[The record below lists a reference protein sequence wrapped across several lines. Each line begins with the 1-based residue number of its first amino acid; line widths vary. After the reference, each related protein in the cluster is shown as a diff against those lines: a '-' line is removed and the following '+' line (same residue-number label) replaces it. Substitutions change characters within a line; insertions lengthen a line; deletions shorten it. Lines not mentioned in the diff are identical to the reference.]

1 MSKSS
6 SLINKFIRFQ
16 KKPKV
21 RHKVLSPLLMKPSPN
36 LPGNVITS
44 PKFTIDPS
52 VNFGCPA
59 PICPTHSCF
68 TIPVAYIQT
77 TRTAIV
83 VIQGNMKS
91 AVRNTVVEIVFL
103 PKPAVAFK
111 IPRAQTYTTE
121 CVGSRCNTEQQK
133 HGKDQLVSHFL
144 DS

>member
-1 MSKSS
+1 MCCGHWDPVSKSS
-6 SLINKFIRFQ
+6 SLNKFIRFQ
-16 KKPKV
+16 KKTHSPSQSD
-21 RHKVLSPLLMKPSPN
+21 LSPLLMKPSPN

-91 AVRNTVVEIVFL
+91 AFRNTVVEIVFL

-111 IPRAQTYTTE
+111 IPRAQT
-121 CVGSRCNTEQQK
+121 
-133 HGKDQLVSHFL
+133 
-144 DS
+144 